1 MFSKLLCIDELIDQE
16 LLCNEETKTPVNG
29 VVKLYRDDYHVTCN
43 YKDGKKDGLIEYVYT
58 NGQLGMRGYFI
69 NGKEHGLWEGFHEN
83 GELAMR
89 LNFKEQKLHGEA
101 EYFSDYMDG
110 QLHMRGHFYNNKD
123 HGLWEHF
130 CLETGKLD
138 FIQYYL
144 YGVEIE
150 SNAIPF

>member
-43 YKDGKKDGLIEYVYT
+43 YKDGKKDGLIEYVCT
-58 NGQLGMRGYFI
+58 NDQLGMRGYFI

-83 GELAMR
+83 GEPAMR

-101 EYFSDYMDG
+101 EYFSGYMDG